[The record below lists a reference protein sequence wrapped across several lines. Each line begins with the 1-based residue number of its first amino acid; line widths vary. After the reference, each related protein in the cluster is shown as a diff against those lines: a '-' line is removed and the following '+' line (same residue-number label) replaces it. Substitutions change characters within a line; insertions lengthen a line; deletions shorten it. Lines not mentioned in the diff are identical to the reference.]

1 MIKGR
6 YPLPYYSVY
15 HAAFP
20 LDADYARRKTLY
32 NLYHILNHCNLVG
45 SSYLSQAE
53 GMMQSL
59 LCER

>member
-1 MIKGR
+1 M
-6 YPLPYYSVY
+6 PYYSVY

-45 SSYLSQAE
+45 SSYLNQAE
-53 GMMQSL
+53 EMMQSL
-59 LCER
+59 LYER